1 MMADVDTPP
10 PPCPL
15 PLKGERE
22 KTEMTAL
29 KALSPRLRGAQP
41 EGVFL

>member
-1 MMADVDTPP
+1 MMADVDTP
-10 PPCPL
+10 PL

-29 KALSPRLRGAQP
+29 KALPPHLRGAPP
-41 EGVFL
+41 ERIFL